1 MSGVIPRPTV
11 LGPARGTLD
20 TSGLW
25 RVRALDPSLASV
37 ARTVEG
43 LLRPHLSRRGGA
55 ASEITLA
62 LADTAEV
69 EPPLGGVAVR
79 RRVV

>member
-11 LGPARGTLD
+11 LGPALGTLD

-43 LLRPHLSRRGGA
+43 RPVTLYVRLVSANALS
-55 ASEITLA
+55 
-62 LADTAEV
+62 
-69 EPPLGGVAVR
+69 PPTRSAP
-79 RRVV
+79 VVSARPR